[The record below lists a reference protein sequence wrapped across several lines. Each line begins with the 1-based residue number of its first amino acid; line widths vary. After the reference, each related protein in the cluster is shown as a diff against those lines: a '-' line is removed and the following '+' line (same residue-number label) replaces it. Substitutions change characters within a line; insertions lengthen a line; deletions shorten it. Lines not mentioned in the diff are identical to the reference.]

1 MRRTGNKLCLIA
13 MITATVALTACTPK
27 GSVEQHTRHYVY
39 ASDDGFDP
47 NFSTQKADTTRMMV
61 PFFRQFWDMGAKD
74 KATGK
79 SRSDVQQ
86 RIQQF
91 HSQEFLNS
99 LRGTT
104 QFAGTDYRSKDLTP
118 KNPGCWLRRFL
129 RFISM
134 AMREDSKWIYHNPLI
149 VRILEAIH
157 PGVPGRKPGF
167 FRDQFF
173 TGVSHKRQIE

>member
-1 MRRTGNKLCLIA
+1 MSRSGSTLYLIA
-13 MITATVALTACTPK
+13 LLTAATVLTACTPK
-27 GSVEQHTRHYVY
+27 GSMEQHTRHYVY

-79 SRSDVQQ
+79 SWSDVQQ
-86 RIQQF
+86 RLQQF

-118 KNPGCWLRRFL
+118 KKSRLL
-129 RFISM
+129 ADTIS
-134 AMREDSKWIYHNPLI
+134 AVYLDGYES
-149 VRILEAIH
+149 
-157 PGVPGRKPGF
+157 
-167 FRDQFF
+167 
-173 TGVSHKRQIE
+173 

>member
-1 MRRTGNKLCLIA
+1 MRSAAARLLLIPL
-13 MITATVALTACTPK
+13 ITATIALTGCTPK
-27 GSVEQHTRHYVY
+27 TSLERHTRHYVY

-47 NFSTQKADTTRMMV
+47 NFHTQKADTIRMMV

-118 KNPGCWLRRFL
+118 KKSRLMADT
-129 RFISM
+129 IS
-134 AMREDSKWIYHNPLI
+134 AVYLDGYE
-149 VRILEAIH
+149 
-157 PGVPGRKPGF
+157 GR
-167 FRDQFF
+167 Q
-173 TGVSHKRQIE
+173 

>member
-1 MRRTGNKLCLIA
+1 MRCSATKFSLITL
-13 MITATVALTACTPK
+13 ITAIITLTACTPK

-61 PFFRQFWDMGAKD
+61 PFFRYFWDMGAKD

-104 QFAGTDYRSKDLTP
+104 QFAGTNYRSKDLTP
-118 KNPGCWLRRFL
+118 KKSRLL
-129 RFISM
+129 ADTISVVYLDGY
-134 AMREDSKWIYHNPLI
+134 E
-149 VRILEAIH
+149 
-157 PGVPGRKPGF
+157 GR
-167 FRDQFF
+167 Q
-173 TGVSHKRQIE
+173 

>member
-1 MRRTGNKLCLIA
+1 MRSAAARLLLIPL
-13 MITATVALTACTPK
+13 ITATIALTGCTPK
-27 GSVEQHTRHYVY
+27 TSLERHTRHYVY

-47 NFSTQKADTTRMMV
+47 NFYTQKADTIRMMV

-118 KNPGCWLRRFL
+118 KKSRLMADT
-129 RFISM
+129 IS
-134 AMREDSKWIYHNPLI
+134 AVYLDGYE
-149 VRILEAIH
+149 
-157 PGVPGRKPGF
+157 GR
-167 FRDQFF
+167 Q
-173 TGVSHKRQIE
+173 

>member
-1 MRRTGNKLCLIA
+1 MSRSGSTLYLIA
-13 MITATVALTACTPK
+13 LLTAATVLTACTPK
-27 GSVEQHTRHYVY
+27 GSMEQHTRHYVY

-104 QFAGTDYRSKDLTP
+104 QFAGTDYRSKDLTQ
-118 KNPGCWLRRFL
+118 KNPGCWLTPFQ

-134 AMREDSKWIYHNPLI
+134 VMRADSDGERCGGIK
-149 VRILEAIH
+149 IL
-157 PGVPGRKPGF
+157 GVG
-167 FRDQFF
+167 
-173 TGVSHKRQIE
+173 

>member
-1 MRRTGNKLCLIA
+1 MRSAAARLLLIPL
-13 MITATVALTACTPK
+13 ITATIALTGCTPK
-27 GSVEQHTRHYVY
+27 TSLERHTRHYVY

-47 NFSTQKADTTRMMV
+47 NFYTQKADTTRMMV

-118 KNPGCWLRRFL
+118 KKSRLL
-129 RFISM
+129 AETIS
-134 AMREDSKWIYHNPLI
+134 AVYLDGYE
-149 VRILEAIH
+149 
-157 PGVPGRKPGF
+157 GR
-167 FRDQFF
+167 Q
-173 TGVSHKRQIE
+173 

>member
-1 MRRTGNKLCLIA
+1 MRRSGSKLCLIA
-13 MITATVALTACTPK
+13 MITATATLTACAPK

-86 RIQQF
+86 RIQH
-91 HSQEFLNS
+91 HSKAQHN
-99 LRGTT
+99 LRVPITAAKTSHRKNQG
-104 QFAGTDYRSKDLTP
+104 YWLTP
-118 KNPGCWLRRFL
+118 FQL
-129 RFISM
+129 FISM
-134 AMREDSKWIYHNPLI
+134 AMKADSKWIYHNASLRAPL
-149 VRILEAIH
+149 RRA
-157 PGVPGRKPGF
+157 
-167 FRDQFF
+167 Q
-173 TGVSHKRQIE
+173 GVSGGYGIKQATTPPENCRKRAR

>member
-1 MRRTGNKLCLIA
+1 EKRIKGKETLMRRSGSKLCLIA
-13 MITATVALTACTPK
+13 MITATATLTACAPK

-99 LRGTT
+99 LQGTT

-118 KNPGCWLRRFL
+118 KKSRLL
-129 RFISM
+129 ADTIS
-134 AMREDSKWIYHNPLI
+134 AVYLDGYE
-149 VRILEAIH
+149 
-157 PGVPGRKPGF
+157 GR
-167 FRDQFF
+167 Q
-173 TGVSHKRQIE
+173 

>member
-1 MRRTGNKLCLIA
+1 MKSAAARLLLIPL
-13 MITATVALTACTPK
+13 ITATIALTGCTPK
-27 GSVEQHTRHYVY
+27 TSLERHTRHYVY

-47 NFSTQKADTTRMMV
+47 NFYTQKADTIRMMV

-118 KNPGCWLRRFL
+118 KKSRLMADT
-129 RFISM
+129 IS
-134 AMREDSKWIYHNPLI
+134 AVYLDGYE
-149 VRILEAIH
+149 
-157 PGVPGRKPGF
+157 GR
-167 FRDQFF
+167 Q
-173 TGVSHKRQIE
+173 